1 MLHYQ
6 QGRPCFS
13 SRAGEYRI
21 NASGEHGTVNTGAKG
36 STILVV
42 DDEPDILLLL
52 DQHLQDDGY
61 ATLTAATGTEAIA
74 LARGQRPDLILL
86 DVMMPGMSGFDVCNL
101 LRDSPETRDIPV
113 IFLTAVAETPK
124 KVMGLR
130 LGAEDYV
137 TKPFDLRELSARV
150 AVAVRRARSK
160 EGAGQDRSTRS

>member
-1 MLHYQ
+1 MVL
-6 QGRPCFS
+6 
-13 SRAGEYRI
+13 I
-21 NASGEHGTVNTGAKG
+21 
-36 STILVV
+36 V

-52 DQHLQDDGY
+52 EQHLQEDGY
-61 ATLTAATGTEAIA
+61 RTLRAITGTEAIA
-74 LARGQRPDLILL
+74 LARARHPDLILL

-101 LRDSPETRDIPV
+101 LQDSPETRHIPV

-150 AVAVRRARSK
+150 AVALRRGRGPGGDSP
-160 EGAGQDRSTRS
+160 ESV

>member
-1 MLHYQ
+1 M
-6 QGRPCFS
+6 
-13 SRAGEYRI
+13 
-21 NASGEHGTVNTGAKG
+21 NSGVDG
-36 STILVV
+36 STLLIV

-61 ATLTAATGTEAIA
+61 HTLTATTGTEAIS
-74 LARGQRPDLILL
+74 LARSRHPDLILL

-101 LRDSPETRDIPV
+101 LQDSAETRGIPV

-150 AVAVRRARSK
+150 SVALRRARLQSGGMA
-160 EGAGQDRSTRS
+160 EGAAGDTIPGPEETGGAL